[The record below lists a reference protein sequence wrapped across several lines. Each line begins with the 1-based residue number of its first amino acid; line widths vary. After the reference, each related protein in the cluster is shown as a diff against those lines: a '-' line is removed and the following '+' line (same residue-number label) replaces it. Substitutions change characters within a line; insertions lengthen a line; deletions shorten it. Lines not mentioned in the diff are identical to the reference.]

1 MTPIAGREDLDEGI
15 RQIIAR
21 ISARDLSTLGPDD
34 DLVETLGV
42 DSLQGLQIL
51 ASVEGRFGLRLPD
64 DELITL
70 RTIRRI
76 VNAANRVRNG
86 G

>member
-1 MTPIAGREDLDEGI
+1 MTPIAGLEDLDEGI
-15 RQIIAR
+15 RQIVAR
-21 ISARDLSTLGPDD
+21 IAARDLSTLGPDD

-51 ASVEGRFGLRLPD
+51 ASVEKRFGLRLPD